1 MDFSQ
6 EVQQTVQ
13 KKTEEGLLEV
23 RGPGLPCSNLRRLV
37 GEEDYDDDWIHFFAR
52 RLQFLYFSRESFLP
66 LSLKND
72 AEQSQNNQDNFP
84 SNTNAFTKVNC
95 GAVSRRRCS
104 HEGRRSLLEAAGKL
118 RLYRNATCRHCN
130 RGWEDTSASA

>member
-1 MDFSQ
+1 M
-6 EVQQTVQ
+6 
-13 KKTEEGLLEV
+13 

-72 AEQSQNNQDNFP
+72 AEQSQNNRDNFP
-84 SNTNAFTKVNC
+84 SNTNAFAKVSLVGNATDSSLNFNC
-95 GAVSRRRCS
+95 FWVPNALPLAVLQVNYGAVSPR
-104 HEGRRSLLEAAGKL
+104 
-118 RLYRNATCRHCN
+118 
-130 RGWEDTSASA
+130 